1 MLKNITYISAAKNK
15 KKEKKAY
22 KICLE
27 KIKKKVF
34 RRAEFHGEYP
44 RRLVLSCSFSL
55 ELQPE
60 PFLSISSVKT
70 DMKN

>member
-15 KKEKKAY
+15 KKERSLPA
-22 KICLE
+22 
-27 KIKKKVF
+27 
-34 RRAEFHGEYP
+34 AEFHGEYP

-60 PFLSISSVKT
+60 PFLSISSVKA